1 MSLPPLSNRLMS
13 AVPYVREGAFVADI
27 GTDHAYLPIY
37 LCQIEKIRGAVAAD
51 IGKGPL
57 AIAAANIR
65 ENGLGERIPTCLSDG
80 LEHILPYAPTDIIV
94 FGMGGELIVSILHA
108 APWVKDAKVRLILQP
123 MTKSEILRTYLYE
136 NGFDIIDECLTE
148 DQGRIYQTLCAEYDG
163 KVRSE
168 SPLGLF
174 AGRHNL
180 KRGGSLLSRLLEN
193 KQKTLTEIYNAK
205 ISAGLFA
212 DEEKTLLTEIQDHQK
227 ETPL

>member
-37 LCQIEKIRGAVAAD
+37 LCRIGKIRGAVAAD

-65 ENGLGERIPTCLSDG
+65 ENGLADKIPTCLSDG
-80 LEHILPYAPTDIIV
+80 LEHIGPYAPTDIIV

-108 APWVKDAKVRLILQP
+108 APWVKDASIRLILQP
-123 MTKSEILRTYLYE
+123 MTKSEILRAYLLE

-163 KVRSE
+163 KARTDT
-168 SPLGLF
+168 PLALF
-174 AGRHNL
+174 AGRQNL
-180 KRGGSLLSRLLEN
+180 KRGGALLCRLLDT
-193 KQKTLTEIYNAK
+193 KKKTLTEIYNAK
-205 ISAGLFA
+205 TSAGLRA
-212 DEEKTLLTEIQDHQK
+212 DEEHTLLEEIQNYQK
-227 ETPL
+227 EMPL

>member
-37 LCQIEKIRGAVAAD
+37 LCLRGQIRGAVAAD

-65 ENGLGERIPTCLSDG
+65 ENGLSDRIPTCLSDG

-108 APWVKDAKVRLILQP
+108 TPWVKDASIRLILQP
-123 MTKSEILRTYLYE
+123 MTKSEILRAYLLE
-136 NGFDIIDECLTE
+136 NGFNIIGESLTE

-163 KVRSE
+163 KARTDT
-168 SPLGLF
+168 PLALF
-174 AGRHNL
+174 AGRQNL
-180 KRGGSLLSRLLEN
+180 AKGGDLLCRLLEN
-193 KQKTLTEIYNAK
+193 KKKTLTEIYNAK
-205 ISAGLFA
+205 TSAGLDA
-212 DEEKTLLTEIQDHQK
+212 AEEHTLLKEIREYQK
-227 ETPL
+227 EMPL